1 MTDPKAITTYS
12 LFGENTELAD
22 LLHIESIEAR
32 SSLHDWSL
40 TPHRHAR
47 LHQLL
52 TLTQGGGLATLDGN
66 EQDLHPPCM
75 VNVPRGAVHG
85 FQFSSDTRGWVL
97 TLTSDLMD
105 QVLGDSLDILTTLDR
120 AAVTPLRDDLLQ
132 LLTAIRDAY
141 DADGFARTPILRGL
155 VGAITGTVAQCIG
168 AQQSRDANPKAH
180 QLFARFETLVN
191 RDFRARRQVS
201 DYARELAVSTTHLN
215 RISHQATG
223 QSASQLINERMLR
236 EARRL
241 LIYTTLS
248 AAQIAYELGYA
259 DPAHFSRVFARGT
272 GLPPRRFR
280 RQIIASG
287 LPPE

>member
-22 LLHIESIEAR
+22 LLHIESIETR

-47 LHQLL
+47 LHQILA
-52 TLTQGGGLATLDGN
+52 LTQGGGLTTLDGI
-66 EQDLHPPCM
+66 EQDLHSPCM
-75 VNVPRGAVHG
+75 INIPRGAVHG
-85 FQFSSDTRGWVL
+85 FRFSSDTRGWVL

-105 QVLGDSLDILTTLDR
+105 QVLGDSSDIRTTLDR
-120 AAVTPLRDDLLQ
+120 AAVTPLRDNLLR
-132 LLTAIRDAY
+132 LITAIRDASG
-141 DADGFARTPILRGL
+141 ADGFARTAILRGL
-155 VGAITGTVAQCIG
+155 VGAVTGTVAQYIG

-280 RQIIASG
+280 RHVTAGG